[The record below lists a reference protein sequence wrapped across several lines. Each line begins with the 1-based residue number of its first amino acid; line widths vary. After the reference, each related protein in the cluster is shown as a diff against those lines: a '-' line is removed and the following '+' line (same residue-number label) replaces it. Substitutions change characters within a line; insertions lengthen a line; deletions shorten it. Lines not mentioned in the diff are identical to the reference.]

1 MSMNRRRLIAATLAA
16 SVIAPTVVAA
26 ADRQDT
32 NKELPMTSFDNSR
45 IEHPGA
51 TGFDVEDRLAILNL
65 LQSYASG
72 YDADDFDRWRMQF
85 INDPVCTIYNAG
97 NETIRLTGDDFYKA
111 FEGFRSI
118 ATQQNV
124 QPLHYSSNLMVKEQ
138 NEQTA
143 VAEIYMLYIPFNQ
156 DAQDNSGIHPGALSI
171 TGTSRYRFQLI
182 KGDDNAWRIAE
193 YLISFD
199 PVNVRNL

>member
-1 MSMNRRRLIAATLAA
+1 
-16 SVIAPTVVAA
+16 
-26 ADRQDT
+26 
-32 NKELPMTSFDNSR
+32 
-45 IEHPGA
+45 
-51 TGFDVEDRLAILNL
+51 
-65 LQSYASG
+65 
-72 YDADDFDRWRMQF
+72 
-85 INDPVCTIYNAG
+85 
-97 NETIRLTGDDFYKA
+97 
-111 FEGFRSI
+111 
-118 ATQQNV
+118 
-124 QPLHYSSNLMVKEQ
+124 MVKEQ